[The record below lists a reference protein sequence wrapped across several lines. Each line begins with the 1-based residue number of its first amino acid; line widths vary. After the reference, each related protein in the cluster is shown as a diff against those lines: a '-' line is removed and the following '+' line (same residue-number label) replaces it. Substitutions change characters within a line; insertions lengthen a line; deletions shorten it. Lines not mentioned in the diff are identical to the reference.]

1 MYKLMNA
8 DFSRLYLRVS
18 ALICGPTFLSIL
30 RVGGAVGGELFF
42 ILVADGEQLIL
53 VNHVFATVLEMK
65 LENPGLDDGVHGA
78 GCLAEPAVNA
88 LEQVDVVTR
97 GAARAVGAHP
107 RFDRDR
113 PRPAHRLAQLAGNAA
128 LLAVGIAAQGVQAA
142 EPRAHRRALL
152 RILHRE
158 LAHEQM
164 TPGHHESL
172 QQLIEQECIQIT
184 FDRLEHCIPSST
196 QWKINPQGV
205 RNMTPPM
212 TPIHTSVTGMNTF
225 HPRRMIWS

>member
-53 VNHVFATVLEMK
+53 VNHVFAAVLEMK

-78 GCLAEPAVNA
+78 GFLAEPA
-88 LEQVDVVTR
+88 
-97 GAARAVGAHP
+97 
-107 RFDRDR
+107 
-113 PRPAHRLAQLAGNAA
+113 GNAA
-128 LLAVGIAAQGVQAA
+128 FLAVGIAAQGVQAA

-184 FDRLEHCIPSST
+184 FDRLEHGIPSST